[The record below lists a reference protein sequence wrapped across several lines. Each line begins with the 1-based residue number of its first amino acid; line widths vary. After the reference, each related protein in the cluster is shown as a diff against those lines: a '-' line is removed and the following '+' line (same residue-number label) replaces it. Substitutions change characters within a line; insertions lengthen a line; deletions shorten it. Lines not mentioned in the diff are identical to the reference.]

1 MYIYYVC
8 GRIDGHDDGESGS
21 IVLQGLSGSMAYVY
35 DMDGIDGHDDGGVG
49 GRWRVKKQRKLKTQ
63 ITIQSIHG
71 ISTQK

>member
-1 MYIYYVC
+1 
-8 GRIDGHDDGESGS
+8 
-21 IVLQGLSGSMAYVY
+21 
-35 DMDGIDGHDDGGVG
+35 MDGIDGHDDGGVG